1 MFVCVNYQVCR
12 LLARMQKASSTAY
25 AKYISGIFQ
34 KASFSQAIGLAD
46 ICGGKDNSA
55 SCLFASNPAILEQV

>member
-1 MFVCVNYQVCR
+1 
-12 LLARMQKASSTAY
+12 MQKASSTAY
-25 AKYISGIFQ
+25 GKYISGIFE

-55 SCLFASNPAILEQV
+55 SCLFASNPPILEQV